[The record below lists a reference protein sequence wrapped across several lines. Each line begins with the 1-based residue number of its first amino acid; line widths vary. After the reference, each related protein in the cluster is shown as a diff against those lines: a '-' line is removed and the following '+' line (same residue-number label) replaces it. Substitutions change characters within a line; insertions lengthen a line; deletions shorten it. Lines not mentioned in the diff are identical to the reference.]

1 MHSQIPLT
9 PRQDQ
14 ILTLL
19 LQRGASNK
27 TIGNLLDITEST
39 VKVHISKIL
48 RKYGARNRTQLIVF
62 INAREGSDY
71 DKQTTNY

>member
-27 TIGNLLDITEST
+27 TIGNMLDIGEST
-39 VKVHISKIL
+39 VKVHISNIL

-62 INAREGSDY
+62 IKSREGQRS
-71 DKQTTNY
+71 

>member
-62 INAREGSDY
+62 INAREG
-71 DKQTTNY
+71 